1 MYHIPVKNWMHHVH
15 IPKRHDM
22 AIRMDHMVHDE
33 RFWAVMGAAILLGL
47 LITLAVLA
55 ATSGNQ
61 LPIVTPGYPYFP

>member
-1 MYHIPVKNWMHHVH
+1 MH

-33 RFWAVMGAAILLGL
+33 RFWAIMGAAILLGL

>member
-22 AIRMDHMVHDE
+22 AMRMGHVVHDE
-33 RFWAVMGAAILLGL
+33 RFWAIMGAAILLGL
-47 LITLAVLA
+47 LITLAVLT

-61 LPIVTPGYPYFP
+61 GPIVNPMYPFFP

>member
-1 MYHIPVKNWMHHVH
+1 MYHIPVKNWMHRVH

-33 RFWAVMGAAILLGL
+33 RFWAVMGAVILLGL

-55 ATSGNQ
+55 ASSGNQ
-61 LPIVTPGYPYFP
+61 SPVVTPGYPYFP

>member
-22 AIRMDHMVHDE
+22 AIRMDHMLHDE
-33 RFWAVMGAAILLGL
+33 RFWAVMGAVILLGL

-55 ATSGNQ
+55 ASSGGQ
-61 LPIVTPGYPYFP
+61 SPVVVPGYPYFP

>member
-15 IPKRHDM
+15 IPRRHDM
-22 AIRMDHMVHDE
+22 VIRMDHMVHDE
-33 RFWAVMGAAILLGL
+33 RFWAVMGAAILLGV

-61 LPIVTPGYPYFP
+61 PPIVTPGYPFFP